1 MDLLSSA
8 YIAYQLYYNQESLDF
23 QKFKVN
29 PDLEI
34 IYVMNSV
41 CTLYIYFVFLY
52 FGLFKKSIKTYTL
65 KEINYLEK
73 LQNDS
78 RSATLIPILRE
89 SSMLKINQNLVE
101 RLTER
106 KTFYN

>member
-1 MDLLSSA
+1 MDLLSSV
-8 YIAYQLYYNQESLDF
+8 YIAYQLYNNQDF
-23 QKFKVN
+23 QKFKVI

-34 IYVMNSV
+34 IYLMNSI

-52 FGLFKKSIKTYTL
+52 FGFFKKSIKTYTL

-73 LQNDS
+73 IEKDS

-89 SSMLKINQNLVE
+89 SSM
-101 RLTER
+101 
-106 KTFYN
+106 